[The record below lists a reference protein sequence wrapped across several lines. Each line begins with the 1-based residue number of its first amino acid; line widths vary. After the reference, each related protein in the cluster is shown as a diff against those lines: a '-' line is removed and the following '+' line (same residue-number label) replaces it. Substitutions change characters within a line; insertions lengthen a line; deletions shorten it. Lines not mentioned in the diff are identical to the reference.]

1 MFKKYL
7 KYKLKYINNKNNFQS
22 NMFGGNQLETNQLG
36 HYLLDNKKEIFCIGD
51 IHGDYDILIKIL
63 KDINCINNKEEWI
76 GKNKYVVFNGDLV
89 DRGGRNSEKLGCTNN
104 QCSDSDY
111 RVIKKL
117 LEFKKESQKYDSD
130 IILVMGNHELML
142 FQGNTS
148 YNIMDSSYQE
158 KFVRSPADSVVKE
171 YVDNCVVI
179 AFINNLV
186 FVHGSICAELFNIK
200 CLEKENDPFSF
211 INKEVRKWLK
221 KENYKTPCLDILLS
235 YKTLFQKSLSP
246 LWNRDFGRDFDCKIL
261 EQVLNTIKQKY
272 NKHKIFNT
280 FDYNNLVMIIG
291 HTVQDEINSKCNNQI
306 FRIDNALSRAF
317 HSKSKK
323 QHVLQLLKFKKS
335 NKDKHF
341 IDYEILP
348 KKKNNLFI
356 KDLNKF

>member
-7 KYKLKYINNKNNFQS
+7 EYKLKYINNKNNIGI
-22 NMFGGNQLETNQLG
+22 NMFGGKTNQLG

-63 KDINCINNKEEWI
+63 KDINCINNKEQWI
-76 GKNKYVVFNGDLV
+76 GKNKYVIFNGDLV

-117 LEFKKESQKYDSD
+117 LQLKKESQQYDSD

-148 YNIMDSSYQE
+148 YNIMDSFYQK
-158 KFVRSPADSVVKE
+158 KFVRNPTDPIIKE
-171 YVDNCVVI
+171 Y
-179 AFINNLV
+179 INNLV

-211 INKEVRKWLK
+211 INKEVRKWL
-221 KENYKTPCLDILLS
+221 NNDLYTTPCLDILLS

-246 LWNRDFGRDFDCKIL
+246 LWNRDFGHNFDCKIL

-272 NKHKIFNT
+272 NKYKIFNT
-280 FDYNNLVMIIG
+280 FNYDNLIMIIG
-291 HTVQDEINSKCNNQI
+291 HTVQDEINSKCNNKI

-323 QHVLQLLKFKKS
+323 QHILQLLKFKKS
-335 NKDKHF
+335 NKNKHF

-356 KDLNKF
+356 KNLNKF